1 MFEKTTLPI
10 KGETWRAPFNM
21 LDDLRTELEQLW
33 QRTRMSTFAAKDIL
47 ETDIPKLFT
56 PRVDVFKKENELV
69 VKADLPGMKKE
80 DVHVA
85 IEEGD
90 LILKGERK
98 EEKEVKE
105 DAFYKAECFYGSF
118 YRRLPLNFEVAP
130 DKVNA
135 KFTDGVLEVRLPMPP
150 EEKKA
155 APLEIAIN

>member
-10 KGETWRAPFNM
+10 KSEEWRNPFNM
-21 LDDLRTELEQLW
+21 LDDLRSELDQLW
-33 QRTRMSTFAAKDIL
+33 QRTWMPKRSDIL
-47 ETDIPKLFT
+47 ETDIPKLLT
-56 PRVDVFKKENELV
+56 PRMDVFKKENELV
-69 VKADLPGMKKE
+69 VKADLPGLKKE
-80 DVHVA
+80 DVHVV

-105 DAFYKAECFYGSF
+105 DDFYKAECCYGSF

-150 EEKKA
+150 GEQKP
-155 APLEIAIN
+155 APQEIAIN

>member
-1 MFEKTTLPI
+1 MFEKSTLPI
-10 KGETWRAPFNM
+10 KSETWRAPFSM
-21 LDDLRTELEQLW
+21 LDDLRSELEQLW
-33 QRTRMSTFAAKDIL
+33 QKTRMSTFTAKDIL
-47 ETDIPKLFT
+47 ETDIPKLLT

-105 DAFYKAECFYGSF
+105 DDFYKAECFYGSF

-150 EEKKA
+150 DEQKP
-155 APLEIAIN
+155 APKEIAIN

>member
-10 KGETWRAPFNM
+10 KSETWRNPFNM
-21 LDDLRTELEQLW
+21 MDDLRSELEQLW
-33 QRTRMSTFAAKDIL
+33 QRTLMPKRSDIL
-47 ETDIPKLFT
+47 ETDIPKLLT

-105 DAFYKAECFYGSF
+105 DDFYKAECFYGSF

-130 DKVNA
+130 DKVSA
-135 KFTDGVLEVRLPMPP
+135 KFTDGVLEVRLPIPP
-150 EEKKA
+150 GEQKP
-155 APLEIAIN
+155 APQEIAIN

>member
-10 KGETWRAPFNM
+10 KNETWRNPFNM
-21 LDDLRTELEQLW
+21 MDDLRSELEQLW
-33 QRTRMSTFAAKDIL
+33 QRTLMPKRSDIL
-47 ETDIPKLFT
+47 ETDIPKLLT

-105 DAFYKAECFYGSF
+105 DDFYKAECFYGSF

-155 APLEIAIN
+155 TPLEIAIN

>member
-1 MFEKTTLPI
+1 MFEKSTLPI
-10 KGETWRAPFNM
+10 KSEPWRTPFNM

-33 QRTRMSTFAAKDIL
+33 QKPWLPIRFRRS
-47 ETDIPKLFT
+47 ETETALFM
-56 PRVDVFKKENELV
+56 PRVDVYEKDNELI

-85 IEEGD
+85 IENGD

-105 DAFYKAECFYGSF
+105 ESFYKAECLYGSF
-118 YRRLPLNFEVAP
+118 YRRLPLTFEVTP

-135 KFTDGVLEVRLPMPP
+135 RFADGVLEVRLPIPVV
-150 EEKKA
+150 EKE
-155 APLEIAIN
+155 APKEIPIN